1 MRIRLVET
9 ETVANIEPNL
19 ESLVFPALEK
29 IGFYFD
35 VNVKI
40 PRTLFDVIYLGTYKR
55 DNRSVGVRI
64 EFVTTHIDTEEW
76 NDPENREGASN
87 DFVSDATLKLIVSG
101 KKYTCGPICTSKPKT
116 VVAALVDTIE
126 SEDINFYS
134 EFATKPGEELIPAL
148 NNPDETHTEADWK
161 KIAQEQ
167 LDALVKKEISSQAY
181 SKFIN
186 DVYPLGLP
194 AFK

>member
-9 ETVANIEPNL
+9 ETVASIEPNL
-19 ESLVFPALEK
+19 ESLVFPALKK

-40 PRTLFDVIYLGTYKR
+40 PRTFFDVIYLGTYKR

-76 NDPENREGASN
+76 NDPANREGTSN

-101 KKYTCGPICTSKPKT
+101 KKYTCGPICTSKPET
-116 VVAALVDTIE
+116 VVSALVDTIE

-134 EFATKPGEELIPAL
+134 EFATKPGEELIPAM

-161 KIAQEQ
+161 KIAQEK
-167 LDALVKKEISSQAY
+167 LDALAKKEISSQEY
-181 SKFIN
+181 GKFIN